1 LSRAVLLHPS
11 DDVAVLVEPA
21 AAGETVEI
29 VGGDAGGDA
38 GGPLASAVALPLG
51 HKIAVRALAEGT
63 PVRKCGEVIGRMTAT
78 AARGDHIHVHN
89 LVSLRA

>member
-1 LSRAVLLHPS
+1 MSRAVLLHPS

-29 VGGDAGGDA
+29 VGGDAGG
-38 GGPLASAVALPLG
+38 PLASAAVLPLG

-63 PVRKCGEVIGRMTAT
+63 PVRKYGEVIGRMTAT